1 MNFEMKGEL
10 IHIGSATENAK
21 GFIKSEFVIRTHDE
35 KFPQEIKFE
44 LFKDNTK
51 KLDDVTIGS
60 KINVHFNIKGRPWND
75 KWFTSIECWKI
86 DVIELN
92 TNPF

>member
-1 MNFEMKGEL
+1 MKGEL
-10 IHIGSATENAK
+10 IHIGSVTENAK
-21 GFIKSEFVIRTHDE
+21 GFIKSEFVIRTQDD
-35 KFPQEIKFE
+35 KYPQEIKFE

-51 KLDDVTIGS
+51 KIDDITIGS
-60 KINVHFNIKGRPWND
+60 KINVHFNIKDRPWND

-92 TNPF
+92 KNPF